1 MNAEEAG
8 NTITEED
15 EEEEEEVE
23 ELSDEN
29 FNNYNCIWFRGL

>member
-8 NTITEED
+8 NTITE